1 MTLNVLLVDALRCV
15 RGLSGKLLET
25 SSSSASSKSDK
36 CFLEES
42 SLSFLNVSEEL
53 PSVLGEMGT
62 AGLGAELEQ
71 SRPILEGGFKPDGLG
86 KEDGLVESAG
96 LVTGEVAV
104 LASDAFSED
113 VDDGGAGG
121 AAAGSGAGSCWV
133 SWVSL
138 IFFFTQ
144 TLYNSLFRVKL
155 HYFTWR
161 NGARKVLPV

>member
-1 MTLNVLLVDALRCV
+1 
-15 RGLSGKLLET
+15 
-25 SSSSASSKSDK
+25 
-36 CFLEES
+36 
-42 SLSFLNVSEEL
+42 
-53 PSVLGEMGT
+53 MGT

-138 IFFFTQ
+138 IFFFHSN
-144 TLYNSLFRVKL
+144 TL
-155 HYFTWR
+155 
-161 NGARKVLPV
+161 

>member
-1 MTLNVLLVDALRCV
+1 
-15 RGLSGKLLET
+15 
-25 SSSSASSKSDK
+25 
-36 CFLEES
+36 
-42 SLSFLNVSEEL
+42 
-53 PSVLGEMGT
+53 MGT

-86 KEDGLVESAG
+86 KEVGLVESAG

-121 AAAGSGAGSCWV
+121 AVAESGGRV

-138 IFFFTQ
+138 IFLI
-144 TLYNSLFRVKL
+144 TLNTY
-155 HYFTWR
+155 
-161 NGARKVLPV
+161 